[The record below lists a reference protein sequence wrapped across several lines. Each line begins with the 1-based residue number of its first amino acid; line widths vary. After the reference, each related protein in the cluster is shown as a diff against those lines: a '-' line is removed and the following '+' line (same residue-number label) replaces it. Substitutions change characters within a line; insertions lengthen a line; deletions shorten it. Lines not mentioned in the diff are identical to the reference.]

1 MSNRSV
7 TKRRAVNALLIGVLI
22 LSLPGTGLL
31 MLAMMLGGLAA
42 AGGGAPTASSGDATV
57 FVVGSTL
64 AFAIAAATLCWR
76 GVASLIRRCDFQFK
90 VSWPNAK
97 PRPHRVDAPAYSWAC
112 HVCQAPNPAREIAC
126 MVCGAAPSLSM
137 AQVAAAKKRLGGDR
151 APPDTHR

>member
-7 TKRRAVNALLIGVLI
+7 TRRRAVNALLIGVLI

-64 AFAIAAATLCWR
+64 AFVTAAATLCWR
-76 GVASLIRRCDFQFK
+76 GVASLIRRCDFQLEL
-90 VSWPNAK
+90 SWPNAE
-97 PRPHRVDAPAYSWAC
+97 PRPPRVDAPAYSWAC
-112 HVCQAPNPAREIAC
+112 HVCQASNPAGEMAC
-126 MVCGAAPSLSM
+126 RACGAAPYLTM
-137 AQVAAAKKRLGGDR
+137 AEVQSRKGHGN
-151 APPDTHR
+151 